1 MVWPFPAGVLVLN
14 TPNSCGGQSGA
25 GPGGVWTE
33 DARQRAPGSISH
45 GCIQPTRGPL
55 PPAAPVLP
63 KFPFPLPPHHPCPA
77 FSLRSHRKLT
87 NPNKGRRAP
96 TNSSKG
102 QDWASPNP
110 RKGQVEE
117 PPIRTKD
124 RLFSLS
130 LLGRELGV
138 QCRAG
143 ARWGLEIQRPGFWT
157 WLHPD
162 WLADHRGGVASFGAS
177 VSSSVKWGDFVVL
190 SLWL

>member
-45 GCIQPTRGPL
+45 GCIQPTWGPL

-124 RLFSLS
+124 RPVSLS
-130 LLGRELGV
+130 LLGRELGSSAE
-138 QCRAG
+138 QEQHGGWRSRDLGSGPGSTLTGWLTTEG
-143 ARWGLEIQRPGFWT
+143 AL
-157 WLHPD
+157 LL
-162 WLADHRGGVASFGAS
+162 LAPQFPH
-177 VSSSVKWGDFVVL
+177 L
-190 SLWL
+190 SNGETSLS